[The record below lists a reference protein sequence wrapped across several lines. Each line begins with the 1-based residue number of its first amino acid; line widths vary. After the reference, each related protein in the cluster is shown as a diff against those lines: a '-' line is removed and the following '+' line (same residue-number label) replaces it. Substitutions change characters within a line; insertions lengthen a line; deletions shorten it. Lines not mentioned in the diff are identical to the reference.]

1 MGEQAVESRHEPEE
15 LGAFVEALLEDI
27 RALEAMHDT
36 DLFEQDVRRVGA
48 EQELF
53 LVDEDARP
61 ALVGVEVLETLNHP
75 QFTPE
80 LARFN
85 IEANLLPREFGGDVL
100 SSMHAELTELVAAAR
115 QAAHAHNADVLLAG
129 ILPTI
134 GRGHLG
140 LDAMT
145 PQPRYRALNDALVR
159 LRGGRFQAHIKGV
172 DELSILHDNVMLEA
186 CNTSFQIHFQVSPQ
200 HFARFY
206 NVAQA
211 VTGPVLAAAVNSP
224 VLLHR
229 RLWQETRVAL
239 FQQSV
244 DARPE
249 AHQQRG
255 VRTRVSFGTGW
266 VRESVIEI
274 FREDIARFR
283 ALLATPPDESPLD
296 CIARGEPPALSA
308 LRLHNGTVYRW
319 NRPCYGIVDGKAHLR
334 IENRALPSGPTIVDE
349 MANAAFYFG
358 LMAAVLEE
366 YGAIEDSLDFDD
378 VKANFVA
385 SARRGLAANLHWVG
399 GATLPAQ
406 ELLLQRLIPLSRA
419 GLQDVGVDADDIE
432 HYLGVLE
439 ARVRGGQT
447 GSQWALRSLGEMD
460 REFTPDE
467 RYRAVTAAMLRRQQ
481 TDQPVHTWPLAKVNE
496 GGDKRASYLLVEH
509 FMDSDP
515 FTVRPEDIVDLAATL
530 MEWEYVRY
538 VPVEDDEGRLAGLI
552 SHRDLLRFVGR
563 RFRRD
568 NEQEPVR
575 VEKLMK
581 RDPVTVGLDCGTRE
595 AARLMRKHRVGAL
608 PVVDDDGRLLGL
620 VTERQF
626 LDVAERLFA
635 RDDEQGEPQR

>member
-134 GRGHLG
+134 GRSHLG

-608 PVVDDDGRLLGL
+608 PVVDDDGQLLGL